1 MLDDYILDDLDSLD
15 MESDDS
21 FSDEQSEDETIGTF
35 EQSTS
40 TLFDFSEDTSS
51 SLLDDENI
59 SATNSFV
66 EPSDKLDIATHGT
79 NHYRPVSFG
88 HSLGWN
94 GRCRVCSC
102 GAWAGFGDT
111 CACCGHFYKDH
122 I

>member
-1 MLDDYILDDLDSLD
+1 MLDDYILDDLDSFD
-15 MESDDS
+15 MVSEESYSTEQFEDEGTEYIEQTDS
-21 FSDEQSEDETIGTF
+21 FFHSLED
-35 EQSTS
+35 S
-40 TLFDFSEDTSS
+40 SS

-59 SATNSFV
+59 STANSFI
-66 EPSDKLDIATHGT
+66 EPTDQFDSAVHGP

-102 GAWAGFGDT
+102 GGWAGFGDT

>member
-1 MLDDYILDDLDSLD
+1 MLDDYILDDMDSFEI
-15 MESDDS
+15 ESDDS
-21 FSDEQSEDETIGTF
+21 YSDDKFEYEGTEDFEHTDSFFDSSED
-35 EQSTS
+35 
-40 TLFDFSEDTSS
+40 SS
-51 SLLDDENI
+51 SPLLDDENI
-59 SATNSFV
+59 SNTNSFI
-66 EPSDKLDIATHGT
+66 EPDNQFDSSAYRTT
-79 NHYRPVSFG
+79 QYRPVAFG